1 MCSCADQPDAAL
13 TVYFLLHVPL
23 CCPAYKRLI
32 KLFSVVEEKLMV
44 QPELPFGLS
53 QDMGLPSIDV
63 RWLQV

>member
-1 MCSCADQPDAAL
+1 M
-13 TVYFLLHVPL
+13 
-23 CCPAYKRLI
+23 
-32 KLFSVVEEKLMV
+32 VEEKLMV